1 MTKGIFEA
9 REKALEANYF
19 HRQDA
24 HLIEKLRGNSQLDE
38 IAAALVEKLHVDNP
52 DLLVRA
58 RHLGIT
64 AETAPA
70 LFLAPLVQVAWA
82 EGSVGRAESRAVLR
96 LASERG
102 VDPES
107 TAYRQLQEWLKNR
120 PAHAIFETALEVI
133 RTGFSVLPQWERE
146 ERIERIV
153 DACREVALAPKGL
166 APLLGIGRTV
176 SRVETEMVA
185 SIDAELR
192 AKAV

>member
-9 REKALEANYF
+9 REHALEASYF
-19 HRQDA
+19 QRQDA
-24 HLIEKLRGNSQLDE
+24 RLIEKLRRNAELDE

-82 EGSVGRAESRAVLR
+82 EGSVGAAECKAVLR
-96 LASERG
+96 QARG
-102 VDPES
+102 RGLGPSS
-107 TAYRQLQEWLKNR
+107 TAYHQLQEWLRNR
-120 PAHAIFETALEVI
+120 PPEAIFTTALEVI
-133 RTGFSVLPQWERE
+133 RSGFSVLSSWERE
-146 ERIERIV
+146 ERIERLV
-153 DACREVALAPKGL
+153 DACREVALAPKGI
-166 APLLGIGRTV
+166 APLFGLGRTV
-176 SRVETEMVA
+176 SRVESDMVA

-192 AKAV
+192 AQMA